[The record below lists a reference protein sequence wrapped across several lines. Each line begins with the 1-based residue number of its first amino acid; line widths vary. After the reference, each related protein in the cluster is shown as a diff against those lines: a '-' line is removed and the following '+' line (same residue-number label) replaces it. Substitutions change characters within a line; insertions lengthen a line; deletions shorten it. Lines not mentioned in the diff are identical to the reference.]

1 MKKHAPADE
10 MRKDLDILL
19 SRINALEV
27 SAPDDYQ
34 KDIVKIKA
42 KNEDF
47 VVSEVLS
54 KKSLSQFED
63 SGYAIYKLKKRN
75 IDTHHALSK
84 ILKKHGIKLKALGLK
99 DASAITEQYVCTINK
114 SSPPVNIT
122 EDNFS
127 LSRIGFVKK
136 PLRKSD
142 MIGNGFKIKI
152 TDNMSDFSEFNE
164 SDKILNFFGY
174 QRFGSTRPVTHL
186 IGKALVQ
193 KNFELA
199 LTLLLSYTSEFDSTE
214 HNEIRKKLEDI
225 DNFKKLIDDMPYQMD
240 LEKLAISE
248 MIKSG
253 DSFQAM
259 RALPL
264 NIRRFY
270 VQAYQSFIFN
280 KTLSAA
286 YNASEELF
294 VPSDDDVCFDKNNII
309 GKYEKDPK
317 QRLAVPIVGHSY
329 FKKTRFDY
337 YISEI
342 LSEEEVSAKDFFI
355 KEMQEISNEGGFRN
369 SCIKCDDFSINNDT
383 VSFTLSRGSYATM
396 ILREIMKPANPL
408 DAGF

>member
-1 MKKHAPADE
+1 VIPKIDSN
-10 MRKDLDILL
+10 LG
-19 SRINALEV
+19 
-27 SAPDDYQ
+27 
-34 KDIVKIKA
+34 IVYCTSFSGCGGKIKV

-54 KKSLSQFED
+54 KKSLSKFEQ
-63 SGYAIYKLKKRN
+63 SGYAVYKLKKNN

-84 ILKKHGIKLKALGLK
+84 ILKKHGIQLKALGLK
-99 DASAITEQYVCTINK
+99 DASAITEQYVCTTNK
-114 SSPPVNIT
+114 CSPPVNIS
-122 EDNFS
+122 EDNIS
-127 LSRIGFVKK
+127 LKRIGFVAK

-152 TDNMSDFSEFNE
+152 TDNTSDFSKFNE

-214 HNEIRKKLEDI
+214 HNEIRAKLEDKS
-225 DNFKKLIDDMPYQMD
+225 NFAKIIDDIPYQMD
-240 LEKLAISE
+240 LEKMAISE
-248 MIKSG
+248 MIKTG
-253 DSFQAM
+253 DAFQAI

-264 NIRRFY
+264 NMRRFY

-280 KTLSAA
+280 KTLSTA
-286 YNASEELF
+286 YNAGEELF
-294 VPSDDDVCFDKNNII
+294 AASNDDVCFDKNDII
-309 GKYEKDPK
+309 GKYEKDPE

-342 LSEEEVSAKDFFI
+342 LAEEEISAKDFFI

-369 SCIKCDDFSINNDT
+369 SSIKCDDFSINNDT
-383 VSFTLSRGSYATM
+383 VNFMLSRGSYATM
-396 ILREIMKPANPL
+396 VLREIMKPTDPL
-408 DAGF
+408 NAGF

>member
-1 MKKHAPADE
+1 VIPKIDS
-10 MRKDLDILL
+10 DLG
-19 SRINALEV
+19 
-27 SAPDDYQ
+27 
-34 KDIVKIKA
+34 IVYCTSFSGCGGKIKA
-42 KNEDF
+42 KSEDF
-47 VVSEVLS
+47 AVSEVLS
-54 KKSLSQFED
+54 KIRFED
-63 SGYAIYKLKKRN
+63 SGYAVYNLKKRN

-84 ILKKHGIKLKALGLK
+84 ILKKHGLQLKALGLK
-99 DASAITEQYVCTINK
+99 DASAITEQYVCTTNK
-114 SSPPVNIT
+114 CSPPVNIS
-122 EDNFS
+122 EDNIS
-127 LSRIGFVKK
+127 LNRIGFVAK

-152 TDNMSDFSEFNE
+152 TDNTSNFSKFDE
-164 SDKILNFFGY
+164 SDKVLNFFGY

-199 LTLLLSYTSEFDSTE
+199 LTLLLSHTSEYDTPE
-214 HNEIRKKLEDI
+214 HNEIRAKLEDKA
-225 DNFKKLIDDMPYQMD
+225 NFEKLIDKIPNSMD

-253 DSFQAM
+253 DVFQGI

-264 NIRRFY
+264 SIRRFY

-286 YNASEELF
+286 YNAGEELF
-294 VPSDDDVCFDKNNII
+294 VPSDNDVCFDKNSII
-309 GKYEKDPK
+309 GKYEQDPA

-369 SCIKCDDFSINNDT
+369 ASIKCDDFSINGDT

-408 DAGF
+408 EAGF

>member
-1 MKKHAPADE
+1 MIPKIDS
-10 MRKDLDILL
+10 DLGIIYCT
-19 SRINALEV
+19 SFSGCGGR
-27 SAPDDYQ
+27 
-34 KDIVKIKA
+34 IKA

-54 KKSLSQFED
+54 KKSLSKFED
-63 SGYAIYKLKKRN
+63 SGYAVYKLKKNN

-84 ILKKHGIKLKALGLK
+84 ILKKHGLQLKALGLK
-99 DASAITEQYVCTINK
+99 DASAITEQYVCTTNK
-114 SSPPVNIT
+114 CKPPVNIS
-122 EDNFS
+122 EDNIS
-127 LSRIGFVKK
+127 LSRVGFVAK

-142 MIGNGFKIKI
+142 MIGNGFTIKI
-152 TDNMSDFSEFNE
+152 TDNTSDFSKFNE
-164 SDKILNFFGY
+164 SDKVLNFFGY

-199 LTLLLSYTSEFDSTE
+199 LDLLLSYTSEFDTIE
-214 HNEIRKKLEDI
+214 HNEIRKKLADT
-225 DNFKKLIDDMPYQMD
+225 DNFKKLIHEIPNSMD
-240 LEKLAISE
+240 LENLAISE

-253 DSFQAM
+253 DSFQAI

-286 YNASEELF
+286 YNAGEELF
-294 VPSDDDVCFDKNNII
+294 LPNNGDVCFNKNNII
-309 GKYEKDPK
+309 GKYEKDPE
-317 QRLAVPIVGHSY
+317 QRLAVPLVGHSY

-355 KEMQEISNEGGFRN
+355 KEMQEISNDGGFRN
-369 SCIKCDDFSINNDT
+369 ASIKCDDFSINGNT

-408 DAGF
+408 EVGF

>member
-1 MKKHAPADE
+1 VIPKIDS
-10 MRKDLDILL
+10 DLG
-19 SRINALEV
+19 
-27 SAPDDYQ
+27 
-34 KDIVKIKA
+34 IVYCTSFSGCGGKIKA
-42 KNEDF
+42 KSEDF
-47 VVSEVLS
+47 AVSEVLS
-54 KKSLSQFED
+54 KIRFED
-63 SGYAIYKLKKRN
+63 SGYAVYNLKKRN

-84 ILKKHGIKLKALGLK
+84 ILKKHGLQLKALGLK
-99 DASAITEQYVCTINK
+99 DASAITEQYVCTTNK
-114 SSPPVNIT
+114 CSPPVNIS
-122 EDNFS
+122 EDNIS
-127 LSRIGFVKK
+127 LNRIGFVKK

-152 TDNMSDFSEFNE
+152 TDNTSDFSKFDE
-164 SDKILNFFGY
+164 SDKVLNFFGY

-199 LTLLLSYTSEFDSTE
+199 LTLLLSHTSEYDTPE
-214 HNEIRKKLEDI
+214 HNEIRAKLEDKA
-225 DNFKKLIDDMPYQMD
+225 NFEKLIDEIPNSMD

-253 DSFQAM
+253 DVFQGI

-264 NIRRFY
+264 SIRRFY

-286 YNASEELF
+286 YNAGEELF
-294 VPSDDDVCFDKNNII
+294 VPSDNDVCFDKNSII
-309 GKYEKDPK
+309 GKYEQDPA

-329 FKKTRFDY
+329 FKKTRFDH

-369 SCIKCDDFSINNDT
+369 ASIKCDDFSINGDT

-408 DAGF
+408 EAGF

>member
-1 MKKHAPADE
+1 VIPKIDS
-10 MRKDLDILL
+10 DLG
-19 SRINALEV
+19 
-27 SAPDDYQ
+27 
-34 KDIVKIKA
+34 IVYCTSFSGCGGRIKA

-54 KKSLSQFED
+54 KKSLSKFEE
-63 SGYAIYKLKKRN
+63 SGYAVYKLKKNN

-84 ILKKHGIKLKALGLK
+84 ILKKHGLQLKALGLK

-114 SSPPVNIT
+114 CSPPVNIT
-122 EDNFS
+122 EDNIS
-127 LSRIGFVKK
+127 LNRIGFVKK

-142 MIGNGFKIKI
+142 MIGNGFTIKI
-152 TDNMSDFSEFNE
+152 TDNTSDFSKFDE
-164 SDKILNFFGY
+164 SDKVLNFFGY

-199 LTLLLSYTSEFDSTE
+199 LDLLLSYTSEYDSVQ
-214 HNEIRKKLEDI
+214 HNEIRKKLEDR
-225 DNFKKLIDDMPYQMD
+225 DNFAKIIDEIPNSMD

-253 DSFQAM
+253 DSFQAI

-264 NIRRFY
+264 SIRRFY

-280 KTLSAA
+280 KTLSTA
-286 YNASEELF
+286 YNAGEELF
-294 VPSDDDVCFDKNNII
+294 APTNDDVCFDKNNII
-309 GKYEKDPK
+309 GKYEKDPN

-355 KEMQEISNEGGFRN
+355 KEIQEISNEGGFRN
-369 SCIKCDDFSINNDT
+369 SSILCDDFSINNDT

-396 ILREIMKPANPL
+396 ILREIMKPENPL
-408 DAGF
+408 EAGF

>member
-1 MKKHAPADE
+1 VIPKIDS
-10 MRKDLDILL
+10 DLG
-19 SRINALEV
+19 
-27 SAPDDYQ
+27 
-34 KDIVKIKA
+34 IVYCTSFSGCGGKIKA
-42 KNEDF
+42 KSEDF
-47 VVSEVLS
+47 AVSEVLS
-54 KKSLSQFED
+54 KIRFED
-63 SGYAIYKLKKRN
+63 SGYAVYKLKKRN

-84 ILKKHGIKLKALGLK
+84 ILKKHGLQLKALGLK
-99 DASAITEQYVCTINK
+99 DASAITEQYVCTTNK
-114 SSPPVNIT
+114 CSPPVNIS
-122 EDNFS
+122 EDNIS
-127 LSRIGFVKK
+127 LNRIGFVKK

-142 MIGNGFKIKI
+142 MIGNSFKIKI
-152 TDNMSDFSEFNE
+152 TDNTSDFSKFDE
-164 SDKILNFFGY
+164 SDKVLNFFGY

-199 LTLLLSYTSEFDSTE
+199 LTLLLSCTSKYDTPE
-214 HNEIRKKLEDI
+214 HNEIRAKLEDKA
-225 DNFKKLIDDMPYQMD
+225 NFEKLIDEIPNSMD

-253 DSFQAM
+253 DVFQGI

-264 NIRRFY
+264 SIRRFY

-286 YNASEELF
+286 YNAGEELF
-294 VPSDDDVCFDKNNII
+294 VPSDNDVCFDKNSII
-309 GKYEKDPK
+309 GKYEQDPA

-369 SCIKCDDFSINNDT
+369 ASIKCDDFSINGDT

-396 ILREIMKPANPL
+396 ILREACKSP
-408 DAGF
+408 

>member
-1 MKKHAPADE
+1 VIPKIDS
-10 MRKDLDILL
+10 DLGLVYCTNF
-19 SRINALEV
+19 SGCGGRIKVN
-27 SAPDDYQ
+27 
-34 KDIVKIKA
+34 
-42 KNEDF
+42 NEDF

-54 KKSLSQFED
+54 KKSLSKFED
-63 SGYAIYKLKKRN
+63 SGYAVYKLKKNN

-84 ILKKHGIKLKALGLK
+84 ILKKHGISLKAFGLK

-114 SSPPVNIT
+114 CSPPAKI
-122 EDNFS
+122 EESNFS
-127 LSRIGFVKK
+127 LNRIGFVKK

-142 MIGNGFKIKI
+142 MIGNGFQIKI
-152 TDNMSDFSEFNE
+152 TDNTSDFSKFNE

-174 QRFGSTRPVTHL
+174 QRFGSTRPVTHM

-199 LTLLLSYTSEFDSTE
+199 LKLLLSYTSEFDTIQ
-214 HNEIRKKLEDI
+214 HNEIRRKFEDI
-225 DNFKKLIDDMPYQMD
+225 DNFAKLIDEIPNSMD
-240 LEKLAISE
+240 LEKIAISE

-253 DSFQAM
+253 DSFQAI

-264 NIRRFY
+264 SIRRFY

-286 YNASEELF
+286 YNAGEELF
-294 VPSDDDVCFDKNNII
+294 IPSNDDVCFDKNNII
-309 GKYEKDPK
+309 GKYEKDPS

-337 YISEI
+337 YISQI
-342 LSEEEVSAKDFFI
+342 LSEEEVSAKNFFI

-369 SCIKCDDFSINNDT
+369 SSILCDDFLIKNNT

-396 ILREIMKPANPL
+396 ILREIMKPENPL
-408 DAGF
+408 EAGF